1 MKLTQRFNLVKVML
15 FAALAAGLSIGTAS
29 AQNVIRGKFTL
40 PFEARWG
47 ADVLLPGD
55 YTFELNVAK
64 RPYIVA
70 VRQGDRGVALAMAN
84 TSEQGAT
91 SGHSALVTVRAGG
104 KYQIW
109 TLHLAEAGLT
119 LDYTPLKPER
129 PIMAQDPVLIRRVP
143 VLMASK

>member
-1 MKLTQRFNLVKVML
+1 MKPIRNFNLVKVVL
-15 FAALAAGLSIGTAS
+15 FAVLAAGLSIGTAS
-29 AQNVIRGKFTL
+29 AQNVIQGKFTL

-55 YTFELNVAK
+55 YTFELNVAA

-70 VRQGDRGVALAMAN
+70 VRQGDRRVALAMAN
-84 TSEQGAT
+84 ASEQGQT
-91 SGHSALVTVRAGG
+91 SGHSALVTVRKGG

-119 LDYTPLKPER
+119 LDYTPLRPER
-129 PIMAQDPVLIRRVP
+129 PILAQEPVLIRRVP

>member
-1 MKLTQRFNLVKVML
+1 MKRTRNFNLVKVML
-15 FAALAAGLSIGTAS
+15 FAVLAAAFSTGLAN

-55 YTFELNVAK
+55 YTFELNVTK
-64 RPYIVA
+64 QPYIVT
-70 VRQGDRGVALAMAN
+70 VRQGDRSVALAMAN
-84 TSEQGAT
+84 TVEQGAT

-104 KYQIW
+104 KYQISA
-109 TLHLAEAGLT
+109 LHLAEAGLD

-129 PIMAQDPVLIRRVP
+129 PIIAQDPVLIRRVP

>member
-1 MKLTQRFNLVKVML
+1 MKLTQRFNLVKVLL

-47 ADVLLPGD
+47 ADVLLSGD
-55 YTFELNVAK
+55 YTFELNVAA

-70 VRQGDRGVALAMAN
+70 VRQGDRRVALAMAN
-84 TSEQGAT
+84 ASEQGQT
-91 SGHSALVTVRAGG
+91 SGRSALVTVRSGG

-119 LDYTPLKPER
+119 LDYAPLKAER
-129 PIMAQDPVLIRRVP
+129 PILAQEPVLIRRVP
-143 VLMASK
+143 VLMASN